1 MERGTTN
8 TGPGF
13 RIHFTDPPT
22 YQLGYCSDNYVEF
35 TMPPHGPIRVWTIRK
50 ENDKIKLDCNG
61 VVIFDINYEIN
72 EQVVNGE
79 MQCSKYWTKDFEAI
93 QFQGSAEDYFRQ
105 LYPAS
110 MFFVEMITDFDAF
123 DIKSK
128 CIICTYNLIIIQL
141 TVDGV
146 ITEIGQNVQLIVE
159 EERKPEPGLVLTQL
173 QLMVVQIV
181 LGRRQKL
188 NTATLNLV
196 QVDNTTCCGTFAVS
210 FKRIKLAYRPTR
222 F

>member
-22 YQLGYCSDNYVEF
+22 YQLGYCSDKYVEF
-35 TMPPHGPIRVWTIRK
+35 TMPPGPIRVWTIRK

-72 EQVVNGE
+72 EQEVNGE

-110 MFFVEMITDFDAF
+110 MFFVEIITDFDAF
-123 DIKSK
+123 DFDSKSK
-128 CIICTYNLIIIQL
+128 CIICTNNLLIIQL
-141 TVDGV
+141 TVGGV
-146 ITEIGQNVQLIVE
+146 ITEIGQSVHLSVE
-159 EERKPEPGLVLTQL
+159 EEHKPEPGLVPTQL

-181 LGRRQKL
+181 LGKQQKL
-188 NTATLNLV
+188 GTATLNLV
-196 QVDNTTCCGTFAVS
+196 QVENTTCCGTFAVS
-210 FKRIKLAYRPTR
+210 FKRI
-222 F
+222 